1 MRLIFTL
8 ILGYLLGSI
17 PLAVWVGKV
26 TKGIDIREHG
36 SGNAG
41 ATNAI
46 RVLGFKPGL
55 FVLILDMAKGLV
67 AVLLVAKIAQSHVA
81 VDSDLVGILT
91 GSCAIFGH
99 IFPFALRFRGGK
111 GVGTGA
117 GVMFA
122 LTPVVTLCALLL
134 WIVIVAST
142 RYVSVA
148 SMAAAVSMPAMLILG
163 KLTFGYEPGV
173 ELMCFS
179 ILLAAAVMLSHH
191 ANIKRLLAGTEN
203 RFTLSKVRPPR

>member
-1 MRLIFTL
+1 MRLAFAL

-17 PLAVWVGKV
+17 PLAVWVGKA

-46 RVLGFKPGL
+46 RVLGPKPGL

-67 AVLLVAKIAQSHVA
+67 AVLLVAKIAQPHVE
-81 VDSDLVGILT
+81 VGSVLIGILT
-91 GSCAIFGH
+91 GSCAILGH
-99 IFPFALRFRGGK
+99 IFPVALRFRGGK

-148 SMAAAVSMPAMLILG
+148 SMTAAVSLPAMLILG
-163 KLTFGYEPGV
+163 KLFFGYEPGV

-203 RFTLSKVRPPR
+203 RFTLSSVQSPR